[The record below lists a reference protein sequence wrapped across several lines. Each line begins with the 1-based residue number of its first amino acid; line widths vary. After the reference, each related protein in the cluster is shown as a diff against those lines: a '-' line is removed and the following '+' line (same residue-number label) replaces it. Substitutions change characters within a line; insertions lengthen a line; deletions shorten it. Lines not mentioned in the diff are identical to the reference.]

1 MAGFYLPWEIY
12 YQAELLQMAQD
23 HEGPK
28 KGVVLLA
35 GVVSAPSA
43 VVELPLAPAL
53 ARSQFG
59 STASPA
65 AVAPDPGAPFVGPEQ
80 SVEAL
85 PGEAAA
91 VVDAGLDLQAP
102 KGADC
107 VEEEGVWN
115 TVGFFCLAAV
125 V

>member
-1 MAGFYLPWEIY
+1 
-12 YQAELLQMAQD
+12 MAQD

-35 GVVSAPSA
+35 GVESAPSA
-43 VVELPLAPAL
+43 VVELPLAPAS

-65 AVAPDPGAPFVGPEQ
+65 AVALDPAAPFAGPEQ

-85 PGEAAA
+85 PGEAVP

-107 VEEEGVWN
+107 VEEEGAWS

>member
-1 MAGFYLPWEIY
+1 
-12 YQAELLQMAQD
+12 MAQD
-23 HEGPK
+23 PEGPK
-28 KGVVLLA
+28 KGVDLLA
-35 GVVSAPSA
+35 EVVSA
-43 VVELPLAPAL
+43 VVELPLAPAS
-53 ARSQFG
+53 ARSQFE

-65 AVAPDPGAPFVGPEQ
+65 AVAPDPGAPFVGPVQ

-91 VVDAGLDLQAP
+91 VVGADLDLQAP

-107 VEEEGVWN
+107 VEEEGVWS
-115 TVGFFCLAAV
+115 TVGFFFLATV